1 MMGAYTGEAITEVIL
16 PVLKEY
22 SVLNKLGVFIADNT
36 KSNNTV
42 IKALLKEIKPEETD
56 ILYY

>member
-1 MMGAYTGEAITEVIL
+1 MMGVYTGEVITKVIL

-22 SVLNKLGVFIADNT
+22 SVLNKLGVFITDNT
-36 KSNNTV
+36 ESNNTV
-42 IKALLKEIKPEETD
+42 IKALLKEIKPEEID